1 MADQKAP
8 GSGTRRRLPGIL
20 RIPLAVFLPV
30 RWIVK
35 GIVYLYRSKPLTLVS
50 ANVDGMDGVEFER
63 FVAGLLRRNGYAD
76 VELTRASGDYG
87 VDVIAQ
93 RDGLRY
99 AIQCKR
105 YSGHLGVKAVQEVY
119 AGARMYEAD
128 VCAVATNSF
137 FTAAAQ
143 TLAEELGVLLWDRQE
158 LERMTW

>member
-1 MADQKAP
+1 MAHQSAP
-8 GSGTRRRLPGIL
+8 GSGTRGPLTRIL
-20 RIPLAVFLPV
+20 RLPLAVFLPV
-30 RWIVK
+30 RWLFK
-35 GIVYLYRSKPLTLVS
+35 GIVYLYRSKPLTLES

-63 FVAGLLRRNGYAD
+63 FMAGLLRRNGYD
-76 VELTRASGDYG
+76 GVELTRASGDYG

-105 YSGHLGVKAVQEVY
+105 YSGRLGGKAGQGGY

-128 VCAVATNSF
+128 VCAVATNSS